1 MLVRVQLIAHLGF
14 NCFNRKI
21 GKNALQLPQNQF
33 QPLTDT
39 TIAHPRIGLLIN
51 SQGHFQAVFHS
62 QKFPYKPLQGEFA
75 RIGDLSLSPF
85 ADVVD
90 FRLGPQI
97 TVLIFGNLIKQSSNL
112 VGRLCSHFGTVLRWR
127 TLGVSP
133 CSRLGCRL
141 SPTAG
146 DGADVDAILG
156 SVSLGFIQFQLI
168 NDLTGS
174 YFIVLLGIFFAGSSH
189 GELGLAC

>member
-21 GKNALQLPQNQF
+21 GKNALQLPQNQL

-39 TIAHPRIGLLIN
+39 TIARLRTGRLIN

-62 QKFPYKPLQGEFA
+62 QKFPYKPLQGEFT
-75 RIGDLSLSPF
+75 RIGDLGLSPL
-85 ADVVD
+85 ADVVY

-112 VGRLCSHFGTVLRWR
+112 VGRLCRPFCSHFGTVLRWR

-156 SVSLGFIQFQLI
+156 SVSLGFI
-168 NDLTGS
+168 
-174 YFIVLLGIFFAGSSH
+174 
-189 GELGLAC
+189 

>member
-1 MLVRVQLIAHLGF
+1 M
-14 NCFNRKI
+14 
-21 GKNALQLPQNQF
+21 PQNQF

-39 TIAHPRIGLLIN
+39 TIARLRIGLLIN

-75 RIGDLSLSPF
+75 GVGDLSLSPF
-85 ADVVD
+85 ADVVY
-90 FRLGPQI
+90 FRLGAQI

-112 VGRLCSHFGTVLRWR
+112 VGRLCRAFCSQFGTVLRWR
-127 TLGVSP
+127 TLGVSL

-141 SPTAG
+141 NPTAG
-146 DGADVDAILG
+146 DGADVGAILG